1 MYPLRNR
8 MNYRFAIPSYSRL
21 IELGEKTLAT
31 LKKHGVPTSKIDIF
45 CVKEQIKDYKARYP
59 DYTFIEAPLGMSAV
73 RNYIFQEYYKE
84 GEKVVSMDDDIE
96 ALRMK
101 NPREWEESCF
111 CDDEL
116 DLLLEI
122 DLAWSECEKSGR
134 TMWGV
139 YPVENHFFM
148 KNHISYD
155 YKFIGGWMWGTIIN
169 KDALKLGVDQYED
182 YERCIRHYLKDG
194 GMVRLN
200 YISCKTKYLGN
211 EGGMGKERKFKESR
225 DYLAENYPNLFHLKL
240 KKDGLNPVL
249 KDSR

>member
-1 MYPLRNR
+1 

-21 IELGEKTLAT
+21 KQLGEKSLAT
-31 LKKHGVPTSKIDIF
+31 LEKHGIPKTQIDIF
-45 CVKEQIKDYKARYP
+45 CVKDQIKDYEARYP
-59 DYTFIEAPLGMSAV
+59 GYTFIEAPLGMKNV

-84 GEKVVSMDDDIE
+84 GDKVISMDDDIE
-96 ALRMK
+96 KIRMK

-116 DLLLEI
+116 DLKTEI
-122 DLAWSECEKSGR
+122 DLAFKECEKSGR
-134 TMWGV
+134 SLWSV

-148 KNHISYD
+148 NNRISYD
-155 YKFIGGWMWGTIIN
+155 YKYCGGWMWGTIIN
-169 KDALKLGVDQYED
+169 KKALLLEIGDGACED
-182 YERCIRHYLKDG
+182 YERSMRHYLKDG

-200 YISCKTKYLGN
+200 YICCKTKYGHPD
-211 EGGMGKERKFKESR
+211 GGMPPIAERQRDLFFKEAEEKFPGLF
-225 DYLAENYPNLFHLKL
+225 YLKM